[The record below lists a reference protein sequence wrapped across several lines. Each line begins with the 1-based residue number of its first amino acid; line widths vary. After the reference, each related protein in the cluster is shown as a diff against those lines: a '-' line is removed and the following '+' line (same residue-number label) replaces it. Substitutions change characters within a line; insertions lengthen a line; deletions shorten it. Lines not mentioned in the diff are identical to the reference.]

1 MQVRN
6 VNIARENRG
15 LAQNKPRV
23 VESVHVMNPHISG
36 KVVKM
41 ARLEK
46 EQRGLAA
53 GLTNAG
59 IRQAELSVIFTFF
72 RVRYLYYKITTHL
85 YSVLVENIQNKSIT
99 CFLF

>member
-36 KVVKM
+36 KVVK
-41 ARLEK
+41 RTTWISRRVD
-46 EQRGLAA
+46 QRWY
-53 GLTNAG
+53 T
-59 IRQAELSVIFTFF
+59 SS
-72 RVRYLYYKITTHL
+72 RVECNFYLFSCTL
-85 YSVLVENIQNKSIT
+85 FVL
-99 CFLF
+99 

>member
-41 ARLEK
+41 AR
-46 EQRGLAA
+46 
-53 GLTNAG
+53 
-59 IRQAELSVIFTFF
+59 
-72 RVRYLYYKITTHL
+72 
-85 YSVLVENIQNKSIT
+85 
-99 CFLF
+99 